1 MKKTITFLAFCI
13 ALCTTSAF
21 AQNTFTAQN
30 LEEIHQAFVTNPP
43 KAIAERTLS
52 SFKMISYNGTSDYT
66 KFKTLNA
73 EGKGLSEWKNTD
85 VKISQEGNVAVATGI
100 TDHSPRGTNITHHQ
114 HFTETYVFEAGIW
127 MLASAYY
134 VDFKQK

>member
-1 MKKTITFLAFCI
+1 MKKTISCFVFCI

-21 AQNTFTAQN
+21 AQNKFTAQN
-30 LEEIHQAFVTNPP
+30 LEEIHQTFVANPP
-43 KAIAERTLS
+43 KAIAECTLP
-52 SFKMISYNGTSDYT
+52 SFKIISYNGTNDYAQ
-66 KFKTLNA
+66 FKDWNA
-73 EGKGLSEWKNTD
+73 EGKGLSEWKNAD

-100 TDHSPRGTNITHHQ
+100 TDHSPRGTKITHHQ
-114 HFTETYVFEAGIW
+114 HFTETYVFQAGKW